1 MSIFNAT
8 GLPGTTNSIEKTSHS
23 ETPGIPRNPAKNSAG
38 IDRVWPLQRASNTT
52 DEVREGTMQGTAKPQ
67 RRKTNRKTTDR
78 SVVRIEL
85 KDGLG
90 HARWVT
96 ADIVDRS
103 EQGIGVSLLAP
114 LKTGLTLQV
123 SGRLGQDLSDVR
135 RRVRV
140 SWCVEG
146 INGTCRVGLEFLD
159 GASSAHNGH
168 QIVPSDPL
176 ELDCYEIMQ
185 LSPNADA
192 ETIERVYRLLA
203 QRHPPD
209 NLHPGSAEVFLQL
222 TEAYRILSDPQLRAG
237 YDARHRDAKRL
248 HWKIFDQA
256 QAATGQEAEKRKR
269 QGILSL
275 LYAKTLED
283 PERAAIGLLAFE
295 ELLACPREHLQA
307 ALWYLRGK
315 GFIERADNG
324 RFTITV
330 QGFDA
335 AEEAGPLASL
345 SQRLIADSK
354 NEI

>member
-1 MSIFNAT
+1 M
-8 GLPGTTNSIEKTSHS
+8 P
-23 ETPGIPRNPAKNSAG
+23 
-38 IDRVWPLQRASNTT
+38 TT
-52 DEVREGTMQGTAKPQ
+52 DKAQ
-67 RRKTNRKTTDR
+67 RRRTNRKTSDR

-96 ADIVDRS
+96 ADLVDRS
-103 EQGIGVSLLAP
+103 EQGIGVSLMSP
-114 LKTGLTLQV
+114 LKCGLTLQV
-123 SGRLGQDLSDVR
+123 SGKLGEDQSDVR
-135 RRVRV
+135 RNARV

-159 GASSAHNGH
+159 GASSAQNGH
-168 QIVPSDPL
+168 QIVSSDPL

-192 ETIERVYRLLA
+192 ETIERVYRMLA
-203 QRHPPD
+203 QRYHPD
-209 NLHPGSAEVFLQL
+209 NRQTGSAEVFIRLS
-222 TEAYRILSDPQLRAG
+222 EANRILSDPELRAG
-237 YDARHRDAKRL
+237 YDARHRDAKRV
-248 HWKIFDQA
+248 HWRIFDQA
-256 QAATGQEAEKRKR
+256 QAAIGQEAEKRKR

-275 LYAKTLED
+275 LYAKTLEN

-295 ELLACPREHLQA
+295 ELLGCPREHLQA

-315 GFIERADNG
+315 GFIERSDNG

-335 AEEAGPLASL
+335 AEQAGPQAHPT
-345 SQRLIADSK
+345 QRQIAK
-354 NEI
+354 PENEN

>member
-1 MSIFNAT
+1 M
-8 GLPGTTNSIEKTSHS
+8 P
-23 ETPGIPRNPAKNSAG
+23 
-38 IDRVWPLQRASNTT
+38 
-52 DEVREGTMQGTAKPQ
+52 GTAKTQ
-67 RRKTNRKTTDR
+67 RRKTNRKTSDR

-103 EQGIGVSLLAP
+103 EQGIGLSLMSP
-114 LKTGLTLQV
+114 LKSGLTLQV
-123 SGRLGQDLSDVR
+123 SGKLGEDLSEVR
-135 RRVRV
+135 RSARV

-159 GASSAHNGH
+159 GASGAQHGH
-168 QIVPSDPL
+168 QIVPTDPL

-185 LSPNADA
+185 LSPNADT
-192 ETIERVYRLLA
+192 ETIERVYRMLA
-203 QRHPPD
+203 QRYHPD
-209 NLHPGSAEVFLQL
+209 NVQTGSAEVFIRLS
-222 TEAYRILSDPQLRAG
+222 EANRILSDPELRAG

-256 QAATGQEAEKRKR
+256 QAATGVEAEKRKR

-275 LYAKTLED
+275 LHAKTLQD
-283 PERAAIGLLAFE
+283 PERAAIGLLSFE
-295 ELLACPREHLQA
+295 ELLGCPREHLLA

-330 QGFDA
+330 EGFDA
-335 AEEAGPLASL
+335 AEAAGAVPLASPT
-345 SQRLIADSK
+345 QRQITGHENQD
-354 NEI
+354 

>member
-1 MSIFNAT
+1 M
-8 GLPGTTNSIEKTSHS
+8 P
-23 ETPGIPRNPAKNSAG
+23 
-38 IDRVWPLQRASNTT
+38 TT
-52 DEVREGTMQGTAKPQ
+52 DKAQ
-67 RRKTNRKTTDR
+67 RRRTNRKTSDR

-96 ADIVDRS
+96 ADLVDRS
-103 EQGIGVSLLAP
+103 EQGIGVSLMSP
-114 LKTGLTLQV
+114 LKCGLTLQV
-123 SGRLGQDLSDVR
+123 SGKLGEDQSDVR
-135 RRVRV
+135 RNARV

-159 GASSAHNGH
+159 GASSAQNGH
-168 QIVPSDPL
+168 QIVSSDPL

-192 ETIERVYRLLA
+192 ETIERVYRMLA
-203 QRHPPD
+203 QRYHPD
-209 NLHPGSAEVFLQL
+209 NRQTGSAEVFIRLS
-222 TEAYRILSDPQLRAG
+222 EANRILSDPELRAG
-237 YDARHRDAKRL
+237 YDARHRDAKRV
-248 HWKIFDQA
+248 HWRIFDQT
-256 QAATGQEAEKRKR
+256 QAAIGQEAEKRKR

-275 LYAKTLED
+275 LYAKTLEN

-295 ELLACPREHLQA
+295 ELLGCPREHLQA

-315 GFIERADNG
+315 GFIERSDNG

-335 AEEAGPLASL
+335 AEQAGPQAHPT
-345 SQRLIADSK
+345 QRQISEPK
-354 NEI
+354 NDD